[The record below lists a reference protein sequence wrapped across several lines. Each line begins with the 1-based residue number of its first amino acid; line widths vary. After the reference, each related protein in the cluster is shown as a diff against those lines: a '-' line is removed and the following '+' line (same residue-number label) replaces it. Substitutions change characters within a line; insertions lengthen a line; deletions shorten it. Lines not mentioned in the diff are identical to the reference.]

1 VVKNSDDE
9 KVQEVEALRS
19 ALKAA
24 VLDLRS
30 LSEEA
35 ELARDRIQNLLDG
48 NGQFKSICPT

>member
-1 VVKNSDDE
+1 MVKNSDDE